1 MTHSGT
7 QCCQPMSIFSQGF
20 QLPASTVQPMPS
32 WGHLLKN
39 RVCRQT
45 VESGLGRG
53 VQRRFRQGVAR
64 SLGGAGAVKF
74 GDSFRGH
81 SHHLWVLDQT
91 PLGLE
96 AEVGREGA

>member
-1 MTHSGT
+1 M
-7 QCCQPMSIFSQGF
+7 
-20 QLPASTVQPMPS
+20 
-32 WGHLLKN
+32 
-39 RVCRQT
+39 
-45 VESGLGRG
+45 ESGLGRG

-96 AEVGREGA
+96 AEVGCKGALRANPSPEQGRTAARQGQLLPGEGESSLSWWVEDLSDALQL